1 MGGYQFQLLFHYKIE
16 VNTMATETTNALTIA
31 PAGIPAPVVGVP
43 PVTGQGITNAANGAA
58 TVASDAATPA
68 ASNLAT
74 AAIDAAPAAHEI
86 TSTLIVDG
94 TLWILVGFSVIT
106 WALILIKGIQH
117 LRISYNNRNYSKKFW
132 AAPNFEAAASIQNL
146 GGPAS
151 RVAGIGFTT
160 LLQADSGTTTHDLEH
175 TGDRQELLDRRLR
188 QQMQKERGSLES
200 GLVILATIG
209 SISPFVG
216 LFGTVWGI
224 MGALT
229 NISKSGSAS
238 LEVVA
243 GPIGEALVAT
253 AVGIAVA
260 VPAVIGY
267 NFFIRRNKV
276 IWAFLD
282 DFAIDFVHL
291 ALKTSFLIKRSD
303 FNAGSQSISS
313 SAPFSAVKKSPI
325 KSTTHEELE
334 AEGVQV

>member
-1 MGGYQFQLLFHYKIE
+1 M
-16 VNTMATETTNALTIA
+16 TETTSTATGISQAATQTPLTGVPVSDIA
-31 PAGIPAPVVGVP
+31 PAA
-43 PVTGQGITNAANGAA
+43 TKLASAA
-58 TVASDAATPA
+58 TD
-68 ASNLAT
+68 
-74 AAIDAAPAAHEI
+74 IAPAAPEI
-86 TSTLIVDG
+86 TSALIVDA
-94 TLWILVGFSVIT
+94 TLWILIGFSAVT

-117 LRISYNNRNYSKKFW
+117 LRISHHNRIYGKKFW
-132 AAPNFEAAASIQNL
+132 GASDFQAASALQGND
-146 GGPAS
+146 GPAA
-151 RVAGIGFTT
+151 RVAEAGFAT
-160 LLQADSGTTTHDLEH
+160 LLEADGGTTTHDLEH

-188 QQMQKERGSLES
+188 QQMQKERSALES
-200 GLVILATIG
+200 GLAILATVG

-229 NISKSGSAS
+229 SISKSGSAS

-282 DFAIDFVHL
+282 DFSIDFVHL
-291 ALKTSFLIKRSD
+291 ALKTAFLIKRQ
-303 FNAGSQSISS
+303 GSNTVASS
-313 SAPFSAVKKSPI
+313 HYNEQVTRKPVLK
-325 KSTTHEELE
+325 TNHDELQ
-334 AEGVQV
+334 AEGAQI

>member
-1 MGGYQFQLLFHYKIE
+1 M
-16 VNTMATETTNALTIA
+16 TETTSAAAGISQAANQTPISGADIAGAASAASDIA
-31 PAGIPAPVVGVP
+31 PAG
-43 PVTGQGITNAANGAA
+43 
-58 TVASDAATPA
+58 
-68 ASNLAT
+68 
-74 AAIDAAPAAHEI
+74 HEI
-86 TSTLIVDG
+86 TSALIVDG
-94 TLWILVGFSVIT
+94 TLWILIGFSVAT

-117 LRISYNNRNYSKKFW
+117 LRISHHNRIYSKKFW
-132 AAPNFEAAASIQNL
+132 GAQDFQAAAALEGNK
-146 GGPAS
+146 GPAA
-151 RVAGIGFTT
+151 RVADIGFTT
-160 LLQADSGTTTHDLEH
+160 LIEADGGTTTHDLEH

-188 QQMQKERGSLES
+188 QQMQKERGALES
-200 GLVILATIG
+200 GLSILATIG

-229 NISKSGSAS
+229 SISKSGSAS

-243 GPIGEALVAT
+243 GPIGEALIAT

-291 ALKTSFLIKRSD
+291 ALKTSFLIKRPATSLRTGG
-303 FNAGSQSISS
+303 AT
-313 SAPFSAVKKSPI
+313 KKPLLKTS
-325 KSTTHEELE
+325 HEELH
-334 AEGVQV
+334 AEGVQI

>member
-1 MGGYQFQLLFHYKIE
+1 MSEIS
-16 VNTMATETTNALTIA
+16 TNI
-31 PAGIPAPVVGVP
+31 
-43 PVTGQGITNAANGAA
+43 
-58 TVASDAATPA
+58 
-68 ASNLAT
+68 
-74 AAIDAAPAAHEI
+74 
-86 TSTLIVDG
+86 IVDG
-94 TLWILVGFSVIT
+94 TLSVLVGASILT
-106 WALILIKGIQH
+106 WGLILIKGIQH
-117 LRISYNNRNYSKKFW
+117 LRISYYNNQFGKKFW
-132 AAPNFEAAASIQNL
+132 SAPDIQTAASFDDQH
-146 GGPAS
+146 GPAA

-160 LLQADSGTTTHDLEH
+160 LIETDGNATTHDLEH
-175 TGDRQELLDRRLR
+175 TWDRQELLDRRLR

-200 GLVILATIG
+200 GLAILATIG

-260 VPAVIGY
+260 VPAVVAY

-276 IWAFLD
+276 IWAYLD

-291 ALKTSFLIKRSD
+291 ALKTGFIIGRVENKSAGGSTGAYRSATERKSSTIQHDLIAK
-303 FNAGSQSISS
+303 
-313 SAPFSAVKKSPI
+313 
-325 KSTTHEELE
+325 E
-334 AEGVQV
+334 AHA

>member
-1 MGGYQFQLLFHYKIE
+1 
-16 VNTMATETTNALTIA
+16 
-31 PAGIPAPVVGVP
+31 VP
-43 PVTGQGITNAANGAA
+43 TVTGQGITDSANGAA
-58 TVASDAATPA
+58 SVASDVATPTATNLASAAT
-68 ASNLAT
+68 
-74 AAIDAAPAAHEI
+74 DVAPAAHEI

-117 LRISYNNRNYSKKFW
+117 LRISYSNRAYSKKFW
-132 AAPNFEAAASIQNL
+132 GALNFQEAASLKGFN
-146 GGPAS
+146 GPAA

-160 LLQADSGTTTHDLEH
+160 LLEADSGTTTHDLEH

-200 GLVILATIG
+200 NLAILATIG

-243 GPIGEALVAT
+243 GPIGEALIAT

-260 VPAVIGY
+260 VPAVIAY

-303 FNAGSQSISS
+303 FSGVQQSQSLTNSS
-313 SAPFSAVKKSPI
+313 VASARKSPI
-325 KSTTHEELE
+325 KAATHDELQ

>member
-1 MGGYQFQLLFHYKIE
+1 M
-16 VNTMATETTNALTIA
+16 TETTSAATGVAQAATQTPVAGADIVGAANSAASAATDIA
-31 PAGIPAPVVGVP
+31 PAG
-43 PVTGQGITNAANGAA
+43 
-58 TVASDAATPA
+58 S
-68 ASNLAT
+68 
-74 AAIDAAPAAHEI
+74 EI
-86 TSTLIVDG
+86 TSALIVDG
-94 TLWILVGFSVIT
+94 TLWILIGFSVVT

-117 LRISYNNRNYSKKFW
+117 LRISHHNRIYSKKFW
-132 AAPNFEAAASIQNL
+132 GAQDFQAAAALEDNK
-146 GGPAS
+146 GPAA
-151 RVAGIGFTT
+151 RVADIGFTT
-160 LLQADSGTTTHDLEH
+160 LIEADGGTTTHDLEH

-188 QQMQKERGSLES
+188 QQMQKERGALES
-200 GLVILATIG
+200 GLSILATIG

-229 NISKSGSAS
+229 SISKSGSAS

-243 GPIGEALVAT
+243 GPIGEALIAT

-291 ALKTSFLIKRSD
+291 ALKTSFLIKRPATASRV
-303 FNAGSQSISS
+303 N
-313 SAPFSAVKKSPI
+313 SALTKKPVL
-325 KSTTHEELE
+325 KTNHEELQ
-334 AEGVQV
+334 AEGAQI

>member
-1 MGGYQFQLLFHYKIE
+1 M
-16 VNTMATETTNALTIA
+16 TETTSATASVAPAVNQAPVSGNATPVVANTPVASVATPITAIA
-31 PAGIPAPVVGVP
+31 PVATNTTATTGV
-43 PVTGQGITNAANGAA
+43 
-58 TVASDAATPA
+58 
-68 ASNLAT
+68 
-74 AAIDAAPAAHEI
+74 AAPAAAPET
-86 TSTLIVDG
+86 TSAHIVDA
-94 TLWILVGFSVIT
+94 TLWILIAFSAVT

-117 LRISYNNRNYSKKFW
+117 LRISTHNRAYSKKFW
-132 AAPNFEAAASIQNL
+132 AAPDFQAASSLQGNK
-146 GGPAS
+146 GPAA
-151 RVAGIGFTT
+151 RVADVGFTT
-160 LLQADSGTTTHDLEH
+160 LLEADGGTTTHDLEH

-188 QQMQKERGSLES
+188 QQMQKERGALES
-200 GLVILATIG
+200 GLAILATVG

-229 NISKSGSAS
+229 SISKSGSAS

-282 DFAIDFVHL
+282 DFSIDFVHL
-291 ALKTSFLIKRSD
+291 ALKTSFLIKRPVV
-303 FNAGSQSISS
+303 N
-313 SAPFSAVKKSPI
+313 SAPSRPIEKKPVLKTSNDD
-325 KSTTHEELE
+325 LQ
-334 AEGVQV
+334 VQGAQI

>member
-1 MGGYQFQLLFHYKIE
+1 M
-16 VNTMATETTNALTIA
+16 TETTSAATGVAQAATQTPVSGADIAGAANSAASAATDIA
-31 PAGIPAPVVGVP
+31 PAG
-43 PVTGQGITNAANGAA
+43 
-58 TVASDAATPA
+58 S
-68 ASNLAT
+68 
-74 AAIDAAPAAHEI
+74 EI
-86 TSTLIVDG
+86 TSALIVDA
-94 TLWILVGFSVIT
+94 TLWILIGFSVVT

-117 LRISYNNRNYSKKFW
+117 LRISHHNKIYGKKFW
-132 AAPNFEAAASIQNL
+132 GAQDFQAAAALDGQN
-146 GGPAS
+146 GPAA
-151 RVAGIGFTT
+151 RVAEIGFTT
-160 LLQADSGTTTHDLEH
+160 LIEADGGTTTHDLEH

-188 QQMQKERGSLES
+188 QQMQKERGALES
-200 GLVILATIG
+200 GLAILATIG

-229 NISKSGSAS
+229 SISKSGSAS

-243 GPIGEALVAT
+243 GPIGEALIAT

-291 ALKTSFLIKRSD
+291 ALKTSFLIKRPATAPRVNG
-303 FNAGSQSISS
+303 NA
-313 SAPFSAVKKSPI
+313 AKKPVLKTS
-325 KSTTHEELE
+325 HEDLQV
-334 AEGVQV
+334 EGVQI

>member
-1 MGGYQFQLLFHYKIE
+1 MAVTTITSAAASIPPAAIQTPLAGAPIAGTAVPGASIASAAQNAVSTAADVAPAATQLTSSAAH
-16 VNTMATETTNALTIA
+16 IA
-31 PAGIPAPVVGVP
+31 PAAP
-43 PVTGQGITNAANGAA
+43 
-58 TVASDAATPA
+58 
-68 ASNLAT
+68 
-74 AAIDAAPAAHEI
+74 EI
-86 TSTLIVDG
+86 TSGIIVDA
-94 TLWILVGFSVIT
+94 TLWVLIAFSAVT
-106 WALILIKGIQH
+106 WALILTKGIQH
-117 LRISYNNRNYSKKFW
+117 LRISHHNRVYGKKFW
-132 AAPNFEAAASIQNL
+132 GAADFQAASEL
-146 GGPAS
+146 VGDKGPAA
-151 RVAGIGFTT
+151 RVAEVGFTT
-160 LLQADSGTTTHDLEH
+160 LREADGGTTTHDLEH

-200 GLVILATIG
+200 GLSILATIG

-229 NISKSGSAS
+229 SISKSGSAS

-276 IWAFLD
+276 IWAYLD

-291 ALKTSFLIKRSD
+291 ALKTSFLIKRYGYSPVE
-303 FNAGSQSISS
+303 SSRQSERRASENKPKKPVLKSS
-313 SAPFSAVKKSPI
+313 I
-325 KSTTHEELE
+325 IEDDIQ
-334 AEGVQV
+334 AEGAQI

>member
-1 MGGYQFQLLFHYKIE
+1 M
-16 VNTMATETTNALTIA
+16 
-31 PAGIPAPVVGVP
+31 P
-43 PVTGQGITNAANGAA
+43 
-58 TVASDAATPA
+58 PA
-68 ASNLAT
+68 A
-74 AAIDAAPAAHEI
+74 PEI
-86 TSTLIVDG
+86 TSGLIVDA
-94 TLWILVGFSVIT
+94 TLWILIAFSAVT

-117 LRISYNNRNYSKKFW
+117 LRISHHNRVYGKRFW
-132 AAPNFEAAASIQNL
+132 AAKDFQAASELQGNK
-146 GGPAS
+146 GPAA
-151 RVAGIGFTT
+151 RVSDVGFST
-160 LLQADSGTTTHDLEH
+160 LRDADGGTTTHDLEH

-200 GLVILATIG
+200 GLSILATIG

-229 NISKSGSAS
+229 SISKSGSAS

-276 IWAFLD
+276 IWAYLD

-291 ALKTSFLIKRSD
+291 ALKTSFLIKRYNTNSFD
-303 FNAGSQSISS
+303 
-313 SAPFSAVKKSPI
+313 APRVNTETKPRKPVIRNS
-325 KSTTHEELE
+325 LE
-334 AEGVQV
+334 DDDLQVEGAQI

>member
-1 MGGYQFQLLFHYKIE
+1 M
-16 VNTMATETTNALTIA
+16 TETTSTATATEIA
-31 PAGIPAPVVGVP
+31 
-43 PVTGQGITNAANGAA
+43 QAANQTQVSGADIAGAA
-58 TVASDAATPA
+58 SA
-68 ASNLAT
+68 
-74 AAIDAAPAAHEI
+74 AAPAAPEL
-86 TSTLIVDG
+86 TSALIVDA
-94 TLWILVGFSVIT
+94 TLWILIGFSVVT

-117 LRISYNNRNYSKKFW
+117 LRISHHNRVYGKQFW
-132 AAPNFEAAASIQNL
+132 GAHDFQAASALEANN
-146 GGPAS
+146 GPAA
-151 RVAGIGFTT
+151 RVASVGFTT
-160 LLQADSGTTTHDLEH
+160 LIEADGGTTTHDLEH

-200 GLVILATIG
+200 GLAILATIG

-229 NISKSGSAS
+229 SISKSGSAS
-238 LEVVA
+238 LDVVA
-243 GPIGEALVAT
+243 GPIGEALIAT

-291 ALKTSFLIKRSD
+291 ALKTSFLISRPGAS
-303 FNAGSQSISS
+303 AAVSS
-313 SAPFSAVKKSPI
+313 RVSKSVAKKPVIQTS
-325 KSTTHEELE
+325 HENLE
-334 AEGVQV
+334 VQGAQI

>member
-1 MGGYQFQLLFHYKIE
+1 M
-16 VNTMATETTNALTIA
+16 TETTSAATGVAQAAVQTPVAGADIAGAANSAASAATDIA
-31 PAGIPAPVVGVP
+31 PAG
-43 PVTGQGITNAANGAA
+43 
-58 TVASDAATPA
+58 S
-68 ASNLAT
+68 
-74 AAIDAAPAAHEI
+74 EI
-86 TSTLIVDG
+86 TSALIVDG
-94 TLWILVGFSVIT
+94 TLWILIGFSVAT

-117 LRISYNNRNYSKKFW
+117 LRISHHNRIYSKKFW
-132 AAPNFEAAASIQNL
+132 GAQDFQAAAALEGNQ
-146 GGPAS
+146 GPAA
-151 RVAGIGFTT
+151 RVADVGFTT
-160 LLQADSGTTTHDLEH
+160 LIEADGGTTTHDLEH

-188 QQMQKERGSLES
+188 QQMQKERGALES
-200 GLVILATIG
+200 GLSILATIG

-229 NISKSGSAS
+229 SISKSGSAS

-243 GPIGEALVAT
+243 GPIGEALIAT

-291 ALKTSFLIKRSD
+291 ALKTSFLISRPVSTLPRTHA
-303 FNAGSQSISS
+303 NAAKKPVLKTGS
-313 SAPFSAVKKSPI
+313 
-325 KSTTHEELE
+325 HEDLQ
-334 AEGVQV
+334 AEGAQI